1 MRSTSR
7 LEEGNGQVMVFA
19 RAVKAFNSLTVMHVE
34 TQRND
39 PVSPGM
45 TQLAQSKQAGGIQ
58 SLARSQVTNS

>member
-7 LEEGNGQVMVFA
+7 LEEGNGHVMVFA

-39 PVSPGM
+39 PIGPE
-45 TQLAQSKQAGGIQ
+45 
-58 SLARSQVTNS
+58 